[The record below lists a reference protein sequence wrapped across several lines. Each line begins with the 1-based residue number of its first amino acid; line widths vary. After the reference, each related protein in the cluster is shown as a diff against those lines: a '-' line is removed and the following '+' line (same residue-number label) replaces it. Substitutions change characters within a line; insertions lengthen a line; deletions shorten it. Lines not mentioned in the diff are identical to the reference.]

1 MDIIEKLEQ
10 ISEQLDELQDY
21 LDSLTTRMSVAD
33 SKVSDI
39 QHFIENTPITAF
51 EGYRLIKEFKEVL
64 YERRKIKKDL
74 EFNRIFS
81 QQQSKMLSK
90 ENRKFLIVE
99 LKKSNKKMDTKY
111 NNRIYGEDELNKIV
125 AGKEKENGEG
135 ENL

>member
-1 MDIIEKLEQ
+1 MDIIERLEK
-10 ISEQLDELQDY
+10 ISEELDELQDY

-33 SKVSDI
+33 SKISDI
-39 QHFIENTPITAF
+39 QHFIENNPITAF

-74 EFNRIFS
+74 EFNRIFN
-81 QQQSKMLSK
+81 QQQAKILTK

-99 LKKSNKKMDTKY
+99 LKKANKKMDSKY
-111 NNRIYGEDELNKIV
+111 NNRIYSEDELNKII
-125 AGKEKENGEG
+125 AGKEKEDGEG